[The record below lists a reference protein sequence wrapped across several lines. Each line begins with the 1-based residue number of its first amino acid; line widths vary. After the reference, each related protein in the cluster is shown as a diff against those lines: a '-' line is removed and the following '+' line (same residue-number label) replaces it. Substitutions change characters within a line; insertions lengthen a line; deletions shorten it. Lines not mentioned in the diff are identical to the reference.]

1 MSEGV
6 AGSGGRRL
14 ESLLSRA
21 LVAWV
26 VAVQRRYRTVLG
38 ATAISTVA
46 VLAYIVFNLGFD
58 TSHRALLSDDL
69 PFWKEY
75 NAFAEVFPIVDEAIF
90 VVIDAETP
98 TRAREATDVLAE
110 RLAGDVDMFPQVY
123 VPGGGEFFTRHA
135 LLYLDVEELYD
146 LADHLAAVQPMLAE
160 LARDHTLPGLVET
173 LDMAIDAAETDA
185 DLSENLIPIFDSV
198 SFAAR
203 AVIEGHPR
211 PISWTELL
219 LERTLPGDSAR
230 RLIVVHPRLNYD
242 RLLPAGEPMRA
253 IRAAAADL
261 GLYPAR
267 GVTVR
272 LTGNVAL
279 NYEEMVSVARGAVAA
294 ILGSFCLV
302 AVILYVAMG
311 SLRLVSSVLVTLL
324 VGLIWTAGFATF
336 AVGQVNVVSIAFA
349 VLFIGLGVDFGIHL
363 GMRYIELLRRG
374 SGHIEALE
382 GTVGGVGGSLVL
394 CAVTTATGFYA
405 FLPTD
410 YEAMVELGLISG
422 TGMPISLIA
431 SLTVLPAL
439 LTVGEPSR
447 ARRSRPAPRWL
458 TVTLIPM
465 AARHVWAVRA
475 AAVLLG
481 AGSLFLI
488 PRLEF
493 DINVARLRD
502 PSMETTQTFEELL
515 ADSDNS
521 PWTIDLLSDDLAS
534 AVALAAEV
542 RALDVVERAV
552 TLMDYV
558 PEDQEEKLEILADL
572 TFFVPAPASFSAAEP
587 DPPVAEQILALR
599 ALRDLLDAP
608 WIVAGDTGRSESAR
622 RARRQ
627 IELFL
632 ARLETIERQEEALQ
646 SFEQSLLG
654 SLLDQ
659 MLLLW
664 KALEPGTVDL
674 AALPIALKE
683 RMVAA
688 DGRARVEVLPRED
701 LNDNE
706 ALARFVDGVR
716 AVAPQ
721 TTGSAVSIL
730 EWSRATVRSVREA
743 MALAVIAVALVVF
756 LLWRRIG
763 DVALVMAPLL
773 LALLLTCAT
782 MVLIDLPV
790 NFVNIVVMPLLLG
803 IGVDSGIHLVH
814 RHRTA
819 QQADPHSWAG
829 EDLLSTSTAQAVF
842 FSALTTMASFGSL
855 ALASHRGIASLGSYL
870 LIGVTYMLLCNLVLL
885 PALIDS
891 RR

>member
-1 MSEGV
+1 
-6 AGSGGRRL
+6 
-14 ESLLSRA
+14 
-21 LVAWV
+21 
-26 VAVQRRYRTVLG
+26 VQRRYRAVLW
-38 ATAISTVA
+38 ATAISSVA
-46 VLAYIVFNLGFD
+46 VLAYVVLNLGFD
-58 TSHRALLSDDL
+58 TSHRALLSGDL

-98 TRAREATDVLAE
+98 MRAREAADVLAE
-110 RLAGDVDMFPQVY
+110 RLSTNTEMFPLVY
-123 VPGGGEFFTRHA
+123 VPGGGEFFARHA
-135 LLYLDVEELYD
+135 LLYLDIDELYD

-173 LDMAIDAAETDA
+173 LDMAIDAAETDS
-185 DLSENLIPIFDSV
+185 DLQENLIPIFDSV
-198 SFAAR
+198 NIAAR
-203 AVIEGHPR
+203 AVIEGNPR
-211 PISWTELL
+211 PVSWTELL

-242 RLLPAGEPMRA
+242 LLLPAGEPMRA
-253 IRAAAADL
+253 IRATAADL
-261 GLYPAR
+261 GLDPAH

-279 NYEEMVSVARGAVAA
+279 NYEEMLGVARGAVSA

-302 AVILYVAMG
+302 AIILYVAMG
-311 SLRLVSSVLVTLL
+311 SVRLVVCILVTLL

-336 AVGQVNVVSIAFA
+336 AVGELNVVSIAFA

-363 GMRYIELLRRG
+363 GMRYVELLRRG
-374 SGHIEALE
+374 SDHVGALKEA
-382 GTVGGVGGSLVL
+382 VGGVGGSLVL
-394 CAVTTATGFYA
+394 CAVTTMTGFYA

-410 YEAMVELGLISG
+410 YQAVVELGLISG
-422 TGMPISLIA
+422 TGMPISLA
-431 SLTVLPAL
+431 ATLTVLPAL
-439 LTVGEPSR
+439 LSVGDPSR
-447 ARRSRPAPRWL
+447 ARRSRPAPQWL

-465 AARHVWAVRA
+465 AARHPWAVRA
-475 AAVLLG
+475 AAILLG
-481 AGSLFLI
+481 AGSLLLI
-488 PRLEF
+488 PRMEF
-493 DINVARLRD
+493 DINVARIRD
-502 PSMETTQTFEELL
+502 PSMETTQTFEDLL

-534 AVALAAEV
+534 AAALAAKVSE
-542 RALDVVERAV
+542 LDVVERAV
-552 TLMDYV
+552 TLLDYV
-558 PEDQEEKLEILADL
+558 PADQDEKLEILADIA
-572 TFFVPAPASFSAAEP
+572 FFVPAPASFSAVQP

-599 ALRDLLDAP
+599 SLLHLLDSP
-608 WIVAGDTGRSESAR
+608 WIVAGNTERSESAR

-627 IELFL
+627 IEHFL
-632 ARLETIERQEEALQ
+632 ARLETIESKKAALQ
-646 SFEQSLLG
+646 SFEKSLLG
-654 SLLDQ
+654 SLQDQ

-664 KALEPGTVDL
+664 EALDPGKVDL
-674 AALPIALKE
+674 AALPTDLKQ
-683 RMVAA
+683 RMVAP

-701 LNDNE
+701 LNDNA

-743 MALAVIAVALVVF
+743 LALAAIAVALVVF

-763 DVALVMAPLL
+763 DVLLVMTPLL
-773 LALLLTCAT
+773 LASLLTCAT
-782 MVLIDLPV
+782 VVLIDVPV

-819 QQADPHSWAG
+819 LQADPHSWAG

-855 ALASHRGIASLGSYL
+855 ALASHRGIASLGIYL
-870 LIGVTYMLLCNLVLL
+870 LIGVTYMLICNLVLL
-885 PALIDS
+885 PALIP
-891 RR
+891 RRR

>member
-1 MSEGV
+1 
-6 AGSGGRRL
+6 
-14 ESLLSRA
+14 
-21 LVAWV
+21 
-26 VAVQRRYRTVLG
+26 
-38 ATAISTVA
+38 
-46 VLAYIVFNLGFD
+46 
-58 TSHRALLSDDL
+58 
-69 PFWKEY
+69 
-75 NAFAEVFPIVDEAIF
+75 
-90 VVIDAETP
+90 
-98 TRAREATDVLAE
+98 
-110 RLAGDVDMFPQVY
+110 
-123 VPGGGEFFTRHA
+123 
-135 LLYLDVEELYD
+135 
-146 LADHLAAVQPMLAE
+146 
-160 LARDHTLPGLVET
+160 
-173 LDMAIDAAETDA
+173 
-185 DLSENLIPIFDSV
+185 
-198 SFAAR
+198 
-203 AVIEGHPR
+203 
-211 PISWTELL
+211 
-219 LERTLPGDSAR
+219 
-230 RLIVVHPRLNYD
+230 
-242 RLLPAGEPMRA
+242 
-253 IRAAAADL
+253 
-261 GLYPAR
+261 
-267 GVTVR
+267 
-272 LTGNVAL
+272 
-279 NYEEMVSVARGAVAA
+279 
-294 ILGSFCLV
+294 
-302 AVILYVAMG
+302 
-311 SLRLVSSVLVTLL
+311 
-324 VGLIWTAGFATF
+324 
-336 AVGQVNVVSIAFA
+336 
-349 VLFIGLGVDFGIHL
+349 
-363 GMRYIELLRRG
+363 
-374 SGHIEALE
+374 LE

-465 AARHVWAVRA
+465 AARHVCAVRA

-534 AVALAAEV
+534 AAALAAEV

-608 WIVAGDTGRSESAR
+608 WIVAGDNTGRSESAR

-855 ALASHRGIASLGSYL
+855 ALASHRGIASLGIYL

>member
-1 MSEGV
+1 MSEGA
-6 AGSGGRRL
+6 AGSGERSL

-26 VAVQRRYRTVLG
+26 AAVQRHYRAVLG
-38 ATAISTVA
+38 VTAITTVA
-46 VLAYIVFNLGFD
+46 VLAYTAFSLAFD

-90 VVIDAETP
+90 IVIDAETP
-98 TRAREATDVLAE
+98 TRAREAADALAE
-110 RLAGDVDMFPQVY
+110 RLIGEADLFPRVY

-135 LLYLDVEELYD
+135 LLYLSVDELYD

-160 LARDHTLPGLVET
+160 LARDRTLPGLVKI
-173 LDMAIDAAETDA
+173 LDTAVDAAETDA
-185 DLSENLIPIFDSV
+185 ELSENLIPIFDSV

-203 AVIEGHPR
+203 AVIEGYPR

-230 RLIVVHPRLNYD
+230 RLIVVHPSLNYD
-242 RLLPAGEPMRA
+242 LLLPAGEPMGA

-261 GLYPAR
+261 GLDPAH

-279 NYEEMVSVARGAVAA
+279 NYEEMVSVARGAVFA

-302 AVILYVAMG
+302 AVILYVALG
-311 SLRLVSSVLVTLL
+311 SARLVTCVLVTLL
-324 VGLIWTAGFATF
+324 VGLIWTAGFATLV
-336 AVGQVNVVSIAFA
+336 VGELNVVSIAFA

-363 GMRYIELLRRG
+363 AMRYAELLHRG
-374 SGHIEALE
+374 SGHLGALE
-382 GTVGGVGGSLVL
+382 ETAGGVGGSLVL
-394 CAVTTATGFYA
+394 CAVTTAIGFYA

-439 LTVGEPSR
+439 LNAGEPSR
-447 ARRSRPAPRWL
+447 ARQSRPPPRWF
-458 TVTLIPM
+458 TVTLIPV
-465 AARHVWAVRA
+465 AARHVWAVRGV
-475 AAVLLG
+475 AVFLG

-493 DINVARLRD
+493 DINVARIRD

-515 ADSDNS
+515 ADSQNS
-521 PWTIDLLSDDLAS
+521 PWTVDLLSDDLVS
-534 AVALAAEV
+534 AEALAAEV
-542 RALDVVERAV
+542 RELDVVERAV

-558 PEDQEEKLEILADL
+558 PEDQEEKMEILADL
-572 TFFVPAPASFSAAEP
+572 TFFVPAPASFGAAQP
-587 DPPVAEQILALR
+587 DPPVADQILALR

-608 WIVAGDTGRSESAR
+608 WIVAGDAGRSDSAR
-622 RARRQ
+622 RARWQ
-627 IELFL
+627 IERFL
-632 ARLETIERQEEALQ
+632 ARLEKIERQEEALE
-646 SFEQSLLG
+646 SFQESLLG
-654 SLLDQ
+654 SLQDQ

-664 KALEPGTVDL
+664 KALEPDTVDL
-674 AALPIALKE
+674 AALPVALRE

-688 DGRARVEVLPRED
+688 DGSARVEVLPRED
-701 LNDNE
+701 LNDDE

-721 TTGSAVSIL
+721 TTGSAVSVL
-730 EWSRATVRSVREA
+730 EWARATVASVREA
-743 MALAVIAVALVVF
+743 LALAVIAVALVIF
-756 LLWRRIG
+756 LLWRRIA
-763 DVALVMAPLL
+763 DVVLVLVPLL
-773 LALLLTCAT
+773 LASLLTCAT
-782 MVLIDLPV
+782 AVLIDLPV

-814 RHRTA
+814 RHRIA
-819 QQADPHSWAG
+819 QQADPDSWAG
-829 EDLLSTSTAQAVF
+829 ENLLSTSTAQAVL
-842 FSALTTMASFGSL
+842 FSALTTMASFGNL
-855 ALASHRGIASLGSYL
+855 ALASHRGLASLGVFL
-870 LIGVTYMLLCNLVLL
+870 LIGITYMLLCNLVLL

>member
-1 MSEGV
+1 MSEGAV
-6 AGSGGRRL
+6 GSAGCSL

-21 LVAWV
+21 LIAWLA
-26 VAVQRRYRTVLG
+26 AVQRHTRAVLG
-38 ATAISTVA
+38 MTAIATVA
-46 VLAYIVFNLGFD
+46 VLAYVVFNLAFD
-58 TSHRALLSDDL
+58 TSHKALLSDDL

-98 TRAREATDVLAE
+98 TRAREAADALAE
-110 RLAGDVDMFPQVY
+110 RLAGDADMFPQVY

-135 LLYLDVEELYD
+135 LLYLSVDELYD

-160 LARDHTLPGLVET
+160 LARDRTLPGLVRI
-173 LDMAIDAAETDA
+173 LDTAFDHAQTDP

-203 AVIEGHPR
+203 AVIEGYPR

-230 RLIVVHPRLNYD
+230 RLIVVHPSLNYD
-242 RLLPAGEPMRA
+242 LLLPAGEPVRA

-261 GLYPAR
+261 GLDSAR

-279 NYEEMVSVARGAVAA
+279 NYEEMVSVARGAVLA
-294 ILGSFCLV
+294 ILGSLCLV
-302 AVILYVAMG
+302 AVILYVALG
-311 SLRLVSSVLVTLL
+311 SVRLVTCVLVTLL
-324 VGLIWTAGFATF
+324 VGLIWTAGFATL
-336 AVGQVNVVSIAFA
+336 AVGELNVVSIAFA

-363 GMRYIELLRRG
+363 GMRYAELLRRG
-374 SGHIEALE
+374 SGHFEALE
-382 GTVGGVGGSLVL
+382 ETAGGVGGSLVL
-394 CAVTTATGFYA
+394 CAVTTAIGFYA

-410 YEAMVELGLISG
+410 YEAMAELGLISG

-439 LTVGEPSR
+439 LNVGEPSR
-447 ARRSRPAPRWL
+447 ERRSRPAPRWF

-465 AARHVWAVRA
+465 AARHAWAVRA

-481 AGSLFLI
+481 AVSLFLL
-488 PRLEF
+488 PHLRF
-493 DINVARLRD
+493 DINVARIRD

-515 ADSDNS
+515 ADSHNS
-521 PWTIDLLSDDLAS
+521 PWTIDLLSDDLVS
-534 AVALAAEV
+534 AEALAAEV
-542 RALDVVERAV
+542 RQLDFVERAV
-552 TLMDYV
+552 TLADYV
-558 PEDQEEKLEILADL
+558 PEEQEEKLEILADL
-572 TFFVPAPASFSAAEP
+572 SFFVPAPASFGVAQP
-587 DPPVAEQILALR
+587 DPPVADQILALR
-599 ALRDLLDAP
+599 ALQDLLDAS
-608 WIVAGDTGRSESAR
+608 WLVAGDTERSESVY

-627 IELFL
+627 IERFL
-632 ARLETIERQEEALQ
+632 ARLETIEGQEEALE
-646 SFEQSLLG
+646 SFQKSLLG
-654 SLLDQ
+654 SLQDQ

-664 KALEPGTVDL
+664 KALEPDPVDL
-674 AALPIALKE
+674 AALPVALKE

-688 DGRARVEVLPRED
+688 DGSARVEVLPRED
-701 LNDNE
+701 LNDDA
-706 ALARFVDGVR
+706 ALAQFVDGVR

-743 MALAVIAVALVVF
+743 LALAVIAVALVIF
-756 LLWRRIG
+756 LLWRRIA
-763 DVALVMAPLL
+763 DVVLVMAPLL
-773 LALLLTCAT
+773 LASLLTCAT
-782 MVLIDLPV
+782 AVLIDLPV

-814 RHRTA
+814 RHRIA
-819 QQADPHSWAG
+819 QQADPDSWAG
-829 EDLLSTSTAQAVF
+829 EDLLSTSTAQAVL
-842 FSALTTMASFGSL
+842 FSALTTMASFGNL
-855 ALASHRGIASLGSYL
+855 ALASHRGIASLGIFL

-885 PALIDS
+885 PALIGG
-891 RR
+891 RH

>member
-1 MSEGV
+1 MSKGA
-6 AGSGGRRL
+6 AGSGKRPL

-21 LVAWV
+21 LVVWV
-26 VAVQRRYRTVLG
+26 AMVQRHYRAVLG
-38 ATAISTVA
+38 ATAITTVA
-46 VLAYIVFNLGFD
+46 VLAYVVLDLAFD

-75 NAFAEVFPIVDEAIF
+75 NAFAEAFPIVDEAIF

-98 TRAREATDVLAE
+98 TRAREAADALAE
-110 RLAGDVDMFPQVY
+110 RLAEDADMFPRVY

-135 LLYLDVEELYD
+135 LLYLNVDELYD
-146 LADHLAAVQPMLAE
+146 LADHLAGVQPMLAE
-160 LARDHTLPGLVET
+160 LARDHTLPGLVGI
-173 LDMAIDAAETDA
+173 LDTAVDAAQTDA
-185 DLSENLIPIFDSV
+185 DLSENLVPIFDSV

-242 RLLPAGEPMRA
+242 LLLPGGEPMRA

-261 GLYPAR
+261 GLDPAR

-302 AVILYVAMG
+302 AIILYVAMG
-311 SLRLVSSVLVTLL
+311 SGRLVTCVLFTLL

-336 AVGQVNVVSIAFA
+336 AVGQLNVVSIAFA

-363 GMRYIELLRRG
+363 GMRYVELLRRG
-374 SGHIEALE
+374 SDHPVALE
-382 GTVGGVGGSLVL
+382 GTAGGVGGSLVL
-394 CAVTTATGFYA
+394 CAVTTAIGFYA
-405 FLPTD
+405 FFPTD
-410 YEAMVELGLISG
+410 YAAVVELGLISG

-431 SLTVLPAL
+431 TLTVLPAL
-439 LTVGEPSR
+439 LTIGGASR
-447 ARRSRPAPRWL
+447 ARRSRPAPRWF

-465 AARHVWAVRA
+465 AARHVWAVRV

-493 DINVARLRD
+493 DINVARIRD

-534 AVALAAEV
+534 AEALAAEV

-572 TFFVPAPASFSAAEP
+572 TFFVPAPASFSVAEP
-587 DPPVAEQILALR
+587 DPPVADQILALR

-608 WIVAGDTGRSESAR
+608 WIIAGDPGRSESAR

-627 IELFL
+627 IERFL

-646 SFEQSLLG
+646 SFEKSLLG
-654 SLLDQ
+654 SLQDQ

-701 LNDNE
+701 LNDDE

-721 TTGSAVSIL
+721 TTGSAVSVL
-730 EWSRATVRSVREA
+730 EWARATVSSVREA
-743 MALAVIAVALVVF
+743 LALAVIAVVLVVF

-763 DVALVMAPLL
+763 DVVLVMAPLL
-773 LALLLTCAT
+773 LASLLTCAT
-782 MVLIDLPV
+782 AVLIDLPV

-814 RHRTA
+814 HHRTA
-819 QQADPHSWAG
+819 QQADPDSWAG

-855 ALASHRGIASLGSYL
+855 ALASHRGIASLGIYL

-885 PALIDS
+885 PALIDG